1 MNTDEI
7 KAIQTKIGV
16 TPDGIFGPI
25 SRGTCIAYLR
35 HLMPEDHPFPYRKD
49 IRQFYGEPGE
59 ESLTMINVTGLG
71 VEYMDR
77 VVRVIRCHEM
87 IADNLLDFI
96 IAISHSKHRDILKEY
111 IGCYEHRKSR
121 NSTKLSTHAWGI
133 AIDFKPKTNGNRT
146 KWPEKADMPFEVM
159 EIAASF
165 GFAAAGA
172 FWGRDAMHFEAVR
185 Q

>member
-1 MNTDEI
+1 MTIEEI

-16 TPDGIFGPI
+16 NPDGIFGPI

-35 HLMPEDHPFPYRKD
+35 HLMPEEHPFPYRKD

-59 ESLTMINVTGLG
+59 GSLTMINVAGLG
-71 VEYMDR
+71 VEYMGR
-77 VVRVIRCHEM
+77 EVRVIKCHEM

-96 IAISHSKHRDILKEY
+96 IAISQSKHRDILKEY
-111 IGCYEHRKSR
+111 IGCYNYRKSR
-121 NSTKLSTHAWGI
+121 TSDNLSTHAWGA

-146 KWPEKADMPFEVM
+146 KWPETADMPFEVM

>member
-1 MNTDEI
+1 
-7 KAIQTKIGV
+7 
-16 TPDGIFGPI
+16 
-25 SRGTCIAYLR
+25 
-35 HLMPEDHPFPYRKD
+35 
-49 IRQFYGEPGE
+49 
-59 ESLTMINVTGLG
+59 LTMINVAGLG
-71 VEYMDR
+71 VEYMGR
-77 VVRVIRCHEM
+77 EVRVIRCHEL

-96 IAISHSKHRDILKEY
+96 IAISQSKYKYILKY
-111 IGCYEHRKSR
+111 YAGCYNHRKSR
-121 NSTKLSTHAWGI
+121 NSTDLSTHAWGI
-133 AIDFKPKTNGNRT
+133 SVDLDPANNGNLT